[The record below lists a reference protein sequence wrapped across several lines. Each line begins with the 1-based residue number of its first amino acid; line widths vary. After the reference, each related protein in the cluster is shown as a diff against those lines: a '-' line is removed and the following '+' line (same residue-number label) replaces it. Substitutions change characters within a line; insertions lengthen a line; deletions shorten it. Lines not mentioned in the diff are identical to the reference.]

1 MTKRIFAIVL
11 ALVMSLSLFAVDA
24 FAAGMTVTAAASGT
38 NVTVSWSVVTGATKY
53 DVTLLG
59 GATPISGSVNNA
71 TSITLNGIAAGTYY
85 ANVTAYDASN
95 TVVGAGTSGNVT
107 VTGAST
113 PSTTG
118 GVFNNGTN
126 LSWAPV
132 EGATGYNLIFYKG
145 STVSGSSSTKEQGIY
160 ISSLPAGT
168 TKVDVYAQLTTGSK
182 LVGSATIA
190 TASSST
196 GTVYVSGGYIVW
208 TDSTATTSYSLIFY
222 NGSSLVGTRTVSA
235 STKYFSIATAPAG
248 ATSVMVSRANGTSVG
263 SCSFTPSSG
272 GTGTTTTGSVF
283 ISATAATNLTIGW
296 TNMGSSLYFVKYTN
310 KITGETNSLSALTCA
325 ATVPCV
331 NGQTVDIEITVVD
344 GTYKGQKIT
353 ATVSHTGVSNIVGG
367 LGGTSTNTGNLYINK
382 GETSSTVTWAPVAGA
397 TFYQVSYKKYS
408 DTNATT
414 LPVSTTSI
422 ATIPLGSKDTWTV
435 TVTALVNGQF
445 KIVGTATV
453 SPSTSSSVTGTNT
466 TVGNNCTVVSNA
478 TTSTVTWPG
487 GAGVYTVVYVPEG
500 KTALNTTSYTNTVQ
514 IPVGHS
520 INFTVYVVANNQIIA
535 NATVKKVTSGSTGS
549 IPTKTDIKNLTLDS
563 TAFKTKVTWNKVT
576 GADYYYIEYSY
587 LGAGAGENT
596 VTTANTVEIPFGKN
610 TNFNVTVYAIDG
622 SKTTKIGYA
631 NYVAGSKTEDDDI
644 VVDNDTDVTV
654 TEDTVTGFWAET
666 LGKGVVKL
674 TWNEVEDC
682 DTYKVYYR
690 KVGATKWSGG
700 HSRTKT
706 FLSIDFGSKTSTYE
720 FKIVAGDE
728 ESTILTLKPSAAKG
742 TVAWAMNPES
752 DAKYETNLAGV
763 VKDADDGKITLSW
776 EEVDGAKYKVYYRK
790 AGTTTWKGGYDR
802 TGESITITFK
812 ASNIDDAYEIMIKA
826 GSKESDVFT
835 IKPSVWTNAD

>member
-11 ALVMSLSLFAVDA
+11 ALVMSLSMFAVDA
-24 FAAGMTVTAAASGT
+24 FAAGMSVTATASGT
-38 NVTVSWSVVTGATKY
+38 DVTVSWIAVTGATKY

-59 GATPISGSVNNA
+59 GATPISGSINNA
-71 TSITLNGIAAGTYY
+71 ASITFSSVATGTYY
-85 ANVTAYDASN
+85 ASVTAYDASN
-95 TVVGAGTSGNVT
+95 TVVGAGTSGNVV
-107 VTGAST
+107 VTGANA

-118 GVFNNGTN
+118 GVFNNGST

-160 ISSLPAGT
+160 ISSLPTGV
-168 TKVDVYAQLTTGSK
+168 TKVDIYAQLATGSQF
-182 LVGSATIA
+182 VGSATIS
-190 TASSST
+190 TTST
-196 GTVYVSGGYIVW
+196 GTGTVAVNGQYIVW
-208 TDSTATTSYSLIFY
+208 TDSAVTTYTIAFYNVANVKLAEYKNISSKYITLTAAPSGTSY
-222 NGSSLVGTRTVSA
+222 VVVT
-235 STKYFSIATAPAG
+235 
-248 ATSVMVSRANGTSVG
+248 RANGTAVG
-263 SCSFTPSSG
+263 SCTITPSSG
-272 GTGTTTTGSVF
+272 STGTTTTGSVY
-283 ISATAATNLTIGW
+283 ITASSATNLTIGW
-296 TNMGSSLYFVKYTN
+296 TSMGSSLYFVKYTN
-310 KITGETNSLSALTCA
+310 KITGETATIPAVACT

-331 NGQTVDIEITVVD
+331 NGQTVDVEITIND

-353 ATVSHTGVSNIVGG
+353 ATVAHTGVSNIVGG

-382 GETSSTVTWAPVAGA
+382 GTTSSTVTWAPVAGA

-414 LPVSTTSI
+414 LPVSTTST
-422 ATIPLGSKDTWTV
+422 ATIPLGAKDTWTV

-453 SPSTSSSVTGTNT
+453 SPSTSSVAGTT
-466 TVGNNCTVVSNA
+466 TTNGNNCTVVSSA

-487 GAGVYTVVYVPEG
+487 GAGVYTVVYVPDG
-500 KTALNTTSYTNTVQ
+500 KTALSLNTYTNTIQ

-520 INFTVYVVANNQIIA
+520 TNFTVYVVANNQIIA

-644 VVDNDTDVTV
+644 VVDNDTDVAV

-674 TWNEVEDC
+674 TWNAVEDC